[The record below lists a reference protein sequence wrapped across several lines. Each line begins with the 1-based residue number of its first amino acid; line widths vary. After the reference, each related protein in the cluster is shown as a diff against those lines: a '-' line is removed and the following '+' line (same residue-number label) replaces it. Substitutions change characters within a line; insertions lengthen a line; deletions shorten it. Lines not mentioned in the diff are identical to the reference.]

1 MKKKKENSSKKVIGK
16 ASSHISIKQ
25 IIKEELKPVLKKLDK
40 IEKDLKDL
48 KKKLK

>member
-1 MKKKKENSSKKVIGK
+1 MSKKVIGK
-16 ASSHISIKQ
+16 TSAHISIKQ

-48 KKKLK
+48 KKNLK